1 MEAKHKEAENN
12 WVAELCSYIQERS
25 STGESLRLDQLAERA
40 GLSPFHLQR
49 RFKAAVGLTPKQYV
63 EACRMEAFKSELRSN
78 KPVTEALYQ
87 AGFGST
93 RGLYERVDT
102 HLGMTPSSYRQRGQN
117 LEISYAT
124 EQTVLGLL
132 MIAATDRGL
141 CFVQLGDSEK
151 GLTETLQREFGAA
164 KLVRLSKPL
173 PEQFHLWMEALNRY
187 LAGDRTDL
195 GLPLDV
201 RGTAFQRRVWQFLQT
216 IPAGS
221 VRSYAEV
228 AEAIGKPG
236 AARAVGHACAT
247 NPVALVVPCHR
258 VLRGDGQ
265 LGGYRWGL
273 ERKRKL
279 LAQERS
285 ANVRQ

>member
-1 MEAKHKEAENN
+1 
-12 WVAELCSYIQERS
+12 
-25 STGESLRLDQLAERA
+25 
-40 GLSPFHLQR
+40 
-49 RFKAAVGLTPKQYV
+49 
-63 EACRMEAFKSELRSN
+63 MEAFKSNLRSN
-78 KPVTEALYQ
+78 RSVTDALYD
-87 AGFGST
+87 AGFGSS
-93 RGLYERVDT
+93 RGVYERVDT
-102 HLGMTPSSYRQRGQN
+102 HLGMTPSAYRQRGQN
-117 LEISYAT
+117 VEISYASEHT
-124 EQTVLGLL
+124 AFGLL

-151 GLTETLQREFGAA
+151 DLTENLRKEFGAA
-164 KLVRLSKPL
+164 KLVRLKMPL
-173 PEQFHLWMEALNRY
+173 PEQFHSWMHALNRN
-187 LAGDRTDL
+187 LAGDQTNLD
-195 GLPLDV
+195 LPLDI

-279 LAQERS
+279 LVQERRT
-285 ANVRQ
+285 NVRQ